1 MIFAETP
8 RLVLR
13 RAREEDLE
21 PLLLSWAD
29 PESTRYMSEKPD
41 IRGFLEKVI
50 ADMAVKAPGDQD
62 LGGPWYQY
70 IVERREDGALV
81 GDLGAGFGIPGERQ
95 VELGYRILPAH
106 QRRGYG
112 REAVAALIDHLIE
125 DHSIHR
131 FVAVAASLNSA
142 SCALLR
148 SLGFRKE
155 GHFRE
160 SFLCRGA
167 WLDDDYYALLAG
179 EWRERL
185 DREPKG
191 L

>member
-1 MIFAETP
+1 MIFAQTS

-13 RAREEDLE
+13 RASEEDLE
-21 PLLLSWAD
+21 PLLLSWSD
-29 PESTRYMSEKPD
+29 PEMTRYTSEKPD
-41 IRGFLEKVI
+41 IRGFLAKMI
-50 ADMAVKAPGDQD
+50 ADMAVKAPGELDP
-62 LGGPWYQY
+62 GGPWYQY

-95 VELGYRILPAH
+95 VELGYRILRAH

-112 REAVAALIDHLIE
+112 REAVAALIGHLIE
-125 DHSIHR
+125 RHSIHR
-131 FVAVAASLNSA
+131 FVGVAASLNSA

-179 EWRERL
+179 EWRDRR
-185 DREPKG
+185 DRERKR